1 MLGTLLERPLISR
14 DFQHKYPK
22 LISMYNAELDEA
34 KVIFDRQ
41 LLSIQSP
48 EGPVINK
55 NMPYIAGLLKWSK
68 ELRDRVDNGMSK
80 LKTINHGYDVI
91 VVAHTLIVE
100 WLLLGQW
107 KVLKQ

>member
-1 MLGTLLERPLISR
+1 MYVCSNLVQLIEMLGTLLERPLISR

-22 LISMYNAELDEA
+22 LISMYNTELDEV

-48 EGPVINK
+48 KGPVINK
-55 NMPYIAGLLKWSK
+55 NMPYVAGLLKWSK

-80 LKTINHGYDVI
+80 LKTINHG
-91 VVAHTLIVE
+91 
-100 WLLLGQW
+100 
-107 KVLKQ
+107 